1 MRFAIPALI
10 AAFSVNYCL
19 PAEAATTGV
28 VRGNVRTTGPST
40 AGAVI
45 TLSGENTT
53 LTAKTDANGNFV
65 FSQVSFGHYKITAHV
80 AGLADSTQEIEVS
93 SDTVTTVT
101 LRVTA
106 VKEIGRVAAISRG
119 GASGAPVSQNA
130 LSRSQIAALPTNN
143 RLNSIVQ
150 TVPGIVKFS
159 YDEPVAHG
167 FHGLTYEV
175 DGAPLP
181 QSTSSNFAELIDPK
195 NVDSVEVFTGAFPAE
210 YGGSRQG
217 AVINIISN
225 RNSDL
230 GDARSQGS
238 FTLGA
243 GNYATA
249 MTSLAESFK
258 VGATRLF
265 FNTNLQQN
273 ARGLD
278 APTYAPLHDNSSQT
292 DQFLR
297 LISPVGQRGTLS
309 LDFSNQLAQ
318 FQIPINT
325 DGHNPLDPTISAP
338 GTDDV
343 QREYDRFANVNYT
356 LNSKDGN
363 GYLQIIPWSRYT
375 RIAYDGDV
383 AKDIL
388 ATQPDPSTGLPV
400 NLVGVRQDRSAT
412 YTGLRIAS
420 LHVGGHHAIKFG
432 LEGSVENFQSTA
444 RFVQLNKPD
453 IFDDVAQRGSL
464 VGAYVQ
470 DKWSPS
476 RAVTVS
482 AGLRYDHSTGFVSG
496 NQLSPRIGINVAPD
510 SKNVVHFY
518 YGRLYAAPALEDVRR
533 SFTVLSDSGGLP
545 VYDLKPERDTYTEMG
560 VAHTFAAG
568 FNGYVNY
575 FRRNAVNVLDTT
587 QLLNTPLFAVFNNA
601 VGRVEGAELRLQRS
615 LGSGD
620 SWFLSATA
628 SRAEAAG
635 VSGST
640 FLFPPTDNS
649 LQPEDHD
656 QTYEAV
662 AAYTHRFGESRRM
675 FATLQS
681 EYGTGYPVQ
690 FQSGPARLPAH
701 IGFDISLGREPGHG
715 ADRSLGF
722 NLSVENLLNHQYPI
736 KVANGFNTTQV
747 STGRKILFRLTAP
760 I

>member
-1 MRFAIPALI
+1 MRFIMAALI
-10 AAFSVNYCL
+10 AAISLSCCV
-19 PAEAATTGV
+19 PALSATTGV
-28 VRGNVRTTGPST
+28 VRGNVRTDTSA
-40 AGAVI
+40 AGGALI

-53 LTAKTDANGNFV
+53 VSTHTDAAGD
-65 FSQVSFGHYKITAHV
+65 FSFPQISFGHYTITAHLR
-80 AGLADSTQEIEVS
+80 GLPDSSQEIDVS
-93 SDTVTTVT
+93 SDTVTTVA
-101 LRVTA
+101 LRLTS
-106 VKEIGRVAAISRG
+106 VKEIGRVTASSRA

-130 LSRSQIAALPTNN
+130 LGRSAIAALPINN
-143 RLNSIVQ
+143 SLNSIVQ

-167 FHGLTYEV
+167 FHGVTYEV

-217 AVINIISN
+217 AVVNIISN
-225 RNSDL
+225 RNSDF
-230 GDARSQGS
+230 GDGKSQGS
-238 FTLGA
+238 FSLGG
-243 GNYATA
+243 GNYATGLA
-249 MTSLAESFK
+249 SLDESFK

-265 FNTNLQQN
+265 LNGNFQEN

-278 APTYAPLHDNSSQT
+278 APTYVPIHDIASKS

-297 LISPVGQRGTLS
+297 FITPAGQRGTLS
-309 LDFSNQLAQ
+309 MDFSNQLAQ

-325 DGHNPLDPTISAP
+325 DVKNPLDPTVSVP

-343 QREYDRFANVNYT
+343 QREYDRFVNANYT
-356 LNSKDGN
+356 LNSKGGN
-363 GYLQIIPWSRYT
+363 GYLQIIPWARYT

-383 AKDIL
+383 ANDIL

-400 NLVGVRQDRSAT
+400 NLIGLRQDRSAS
-412 YTGLRIAS
+412 YTGLRVAS
-420 LHVGGHHAIKFG
+420 LHVSAHHAIKFG
-432 LEGSVENFQSTA
+432 LEGSVENFQSKA
-444 RFVQLNKPD
+444 RFVQLGKPD
-453 IFDDVAQRGSL
+453 ALDDVAQRGSL

-476 RAVTVS
+476 RTVTVS

-496 NQLSPRIGINVAPD
+496 NQLSPRIGINLAPD

-533 SFTVLSDSGGLP
+533 SFTILSAAGGLP
-545 VYDLKPERDTYTEMG
+545 VYDLRPERDSYTEMG
-560 VAHTFAAG
+560 VAHTFSSG
-568 FNGYVNY
+568 FTGYVNY

-601 VGRVEGAELRLQRS
+601 VGRVEGMELRLQRS
-615 LGSGD
+615 LSSGD
-620 SWFLSATA
+620 SWFVSATA
-628 SRAEAAG
+628 SRAEAG
-635 VSGST
+635 GISGST
-640 FLFPPTDNS
+640 FLFPPTNDS

-656 QTYEAV
+656 QTYEGE
-662 AAYTHRFGESRRM
+662 AAYTHRFGKSRKM

-681 EYGTGYPVQ
+681 DYGTGYPVQ
-690 FQSGPARLPAH
+690 FQSGPDRLPAH
-701 IGFDISLGREPGHG
+701 LGFDFSLGREAGRG

-722 NLSVENLLNHQYPI
+722 NLSVQNLLNHQYPI
-736 KVANGFNTTQV
+736 KVANGFNTTQI